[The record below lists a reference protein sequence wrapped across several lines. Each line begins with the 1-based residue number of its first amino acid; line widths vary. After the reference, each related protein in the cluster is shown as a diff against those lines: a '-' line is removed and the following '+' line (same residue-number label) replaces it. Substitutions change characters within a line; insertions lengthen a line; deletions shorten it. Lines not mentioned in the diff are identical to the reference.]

1 MKLHELTYTEG
12 AKKARKRLGRG
23 PGSGT
28 GKTSGKGEKGQKS
41 RSGGGTR
48 LGFEGG
54 QMPLYRRIPKRG
66 FTNLN
71 TKKFAVVNLD
81 ELNVFAD
88 GTVVTPTLL
97 VEKGIVKKELAGVK
111 VLARGELT
119 KKLTVKAHRFS
130 KQASDAIAKLGGTAE
145 VI

>member
-12 AKKARKRLGRG
+12 AKKARKRLGRD

-28 GKTSGKGEKGQKS
+28 GRKSGKGVKGQKS

-48 LGFEGG
+48 LGFEGR

>member
-1 MKLHELTYTEG
+1 
-12 AKKARKRLGRG
+12 
-23 PGSGT
+23 
-28 GKTSGKGEKGQKS
+28 
-41 RSGGGTR
+41 
-48 LGFEGG
+48 
-54 QMPLYRRIPKRG
+54 MPLYRRIPKRG
-66 FTNLN
+66 FTNMN
-71 TKKFAVVNLD
+71 TRKFAVVNLE
-81 ELNVFAD
+81 ELNVFED

-97 VEKGIVKKELAGVK
+97 IEKGIIKQELGGVK